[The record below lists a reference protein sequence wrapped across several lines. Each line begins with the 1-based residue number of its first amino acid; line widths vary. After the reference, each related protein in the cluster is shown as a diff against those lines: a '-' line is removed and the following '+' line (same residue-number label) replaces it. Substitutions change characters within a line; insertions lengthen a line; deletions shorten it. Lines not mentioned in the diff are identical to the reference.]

1 VPHSSLSL
9 PKFSREANFSFL
21 RSERAVSCL
30 FLSCFVTFA
39 SCRVGLREDSVIGLR
54 SKDQPLPHPSL
65 VAHHQSTSLGIDKC
79 SARNLSTSFVLI
91 VFGIPSPVLYSSR
104 TLRTL
109 SVFHRQWSTQIR
121 RALLRYS
128 PCNRF
133 VGKQVS
139 SLEVT
144 KLSVG
149 ACAFRLKDLIFL
161 VVAYRSPGRPA
172 DVSRRYLPLLS
183 SYLSYS
189 TSDVCFMEA
198 PFRWSFLEESSSS
211 AEKWRSVIL
220 IVLDRSSF
228 WSVYC

>member
-79 SARNLSTSFVLI
+79 SARSLSTSFVLI
-91 VFGIPSPVLYSSR
+91 SFRNPVPGFVFFQNSSY
-104 TLRTL
+104 TDC
-109 SVFHRQWSTQIR
+109 HCQWSTQIL
-121 RALLRYS
+121 RALPYYS

-133 VGKQVS
+133 VEGQVS
-139 SLEVT
+139 SLKVT

-172 DVSRRYLPLLS
+172 DVSRRYLPLPS

-189 TSDVCFMEA
+189 TSDDCFMEA
-198 PFRWSFLEESSSS
+198 PFG
-211 AEKWRSVIL
+211 
-220 IVLDRSSF
+220 
-228 WSVYC
+228 

>member
-1 VPHSSLSL
+1 MLGS
-9 PKFSREANFSFL
+9 KSFD
-21 RSERAVSCL
+21 L
-30 FLSCFVTFA
+30 F
-39 SCRVGLREDSVIGLR
+39 RVD
-54 SKDQPLPHPSL
+54 
-65 VAHHQSTSLGIDKC
+65 C
-79 SARNLSTSFVLI
+79 
-91 VFGIPSPVLYSSR
+91 FGIPSPVLYSSR

-109 SVFHRQWSTQIR
+109 TVFHRQWSTQIF
-121 RALLRYS
+121 RALPYYS
-128 PCNRF
+128 PCNQF
-133 VGKQVS
+133 VERQVS
-139 SLEVT
+139 SLKVT

-172 DVSRRYLPLLS
+172 DVSRRYLPLPS

-189 TSDVCFMEA
+189 TSDACFMEA
-198 PFRWSFLEESSSS
+198 PFGWSFLEESSSS

>member
-1 VPHSSLSL
+1 MLGSKSFDLFRVDCFRNPVPGFVFFQNSSYTD
-9 PKFSREANFSFL
+9 
-21 RSERAVSCL
+21 CH
-30 FLSCFVTFA
+30 C
-39 SCRVGLREDSVIGLR
+39 
-54 SKDQPLPHPSL
+54 
-65 VAHHQSTSLGIDKC
+65 
-79 SARNLSTSFVLI
+79 
-91 VFGIPSPVLYSSR
+91 
-104 TLRTL
+104 
-109 SVFHRQWSTQIR
+109 QWSTQIL
-121 RALLRYS
+121 RALPYYS
-128 PCNRF
+128 PCNQF
-133 VGKQVS
+133 VEGQVS
-139 SLEVT
+139 SLKVT

-172 DVSRRYLPLLS
+172 DVSRRYLPLPS

-189 TSDVCFMEA
+189 TSDACFMEA